1 MARRSFSLMLAWR
14 YLNPRRAMLSAV
26 ALISVS
32 GVMLG
37 VLVLVVVMSV
47 YNGLE
52 REVKGRLLG
61 FIPHVRLDYAPM
73 GGFPMPVADW
83 RETSEQVAKLPG
95 IQEAGPFVQDSLLI
109 DIHSYRSAG
118 SFRGVDTEN
127 PLEVEGIRAML
138 DTEAHPE
145 SAADMG
151 LDDKVVISSKVAR
164 SFGAGVGDT
173 IRLLTLRNFEEV
185 ERVFEKTKAPPVRE
199 KHAQALA
206 AIRKQVADGWA
217 VRGEVSELSK
227 ETFNAIYES
236 LMVMYEDEPAI
247 REAEFEF
254 IHQAVMLIDVAEEN
268 AITGK
273 LVLGKEAPTEFLA
286 ILDELNTTDV
296 EKMDA
301 AVLKSV
307 EEIVLPKEAEIIGV
321 YQSSQMALTPDVFMP
336 LHLAQDLAGI
346 GDKVQGI
353 GVRLDDPYQ
362 AGVVAQMMMKELPM
376 GWYPVTWITELSDF
390 SRLIEQQRVMMYF
403 ALSFIILVS
412 AFSMTAVMFTVTIQ
426 KRREIGVMKALGAAP
441 GQIVWVFVYQGMILG
456 AAGSAIGIGLGLL
469 VIRFREGI
477 QGFLR
482 QFGFDPFPASF
493 NGFNVLPAYVN
504 PTEIGII
511 GVAAF
516 LLCAGAAFLPAFF
529 AARSDAARS
538 LRNL

>member
-61 FIPHVRLDYAPM
+61 FIPHIRLDYAPM
-73 GGFPMPVADW
+73 GGFKMPVADW
-83 RETSEQVAKLPG
+83 QQTAERVKAFDDVE
-95 IQEAGPFVQDSLLI
+95 EAGPFIQDSLLI
-109 DIHSYRSAG
+109 DIHSFRSAG
-118 SFRGVDTEN
+118 SFRGVDTQN
-127 PLEVEGIRAML
+127 PAEVAGIEAML
-138 DTEAHPE
+138 DLETHPD
-145 SAADMG
+145 SRANMG
-151 LDDKVVISSKVAR
+151 LEDEVVISSKVAR
-164 SFGAGVGDT
+164 SFAAGVGDT

-185 ERVFEKTKAPPVRE
+185 ERVFEATKEPPVRE
-199 KHAQALA
+199 KFAPQLTT
-206 AIRKQVADGWA
+206 IRNL
-217 VRGEVSELSK
+217 VRNEWTAKGEGSQMTRD
-227 ETFNAIYES
+227 TFNAIYS
-236 LMVMYEDEPAI
+236 PLMQMYDAPVRSGELEI
-247 REAEFEF
+247 IE
-254 IHQAVMLIDVAEEN
+254 QAVILIDAAKN
-268 AITGK
+268 NPLTG
-273 LVLGKEAPTEFLA
+273 LQTHSQEAPVEFLS
-286 ILDELNTTDV
+286 ILAQLDQTDT

-301 AVLKSV
+301 EILKGI
-307 EEIVLPKEAEIIGV
+307 EEIVLPKEAKIIGV
-321 YQSSQMALTPDVFMP
+321 YQASQMALTPDVFLP

-346 GDKVQGI
+346 GDAVQGI

-362 AGVVAQMMMKELPM
+362 AGLVAERMVQQLPQ
-376 GWYPVTWITELSDF
+376 GWFPVTWIEELSDF

-441 GQIVWVFVYQGMILG
+441 GQIVRVFVYQGMILG
-456 AAGSAIGIGLGLL
+456 AAGSLIGIGLGLL
-469 VIRFREGI
+469 VIRYREGL
-477 QGFLR
+477 QVFLR

-493 NGFNVLPAYVN
+493 NGFTVLPAHIN
-504 PTEIGII
+504 FTEVALI
-511 GVAAF
+511 GVFSF
-516 LLCAGAAFLPAFF
+516 LLCSAAAFLPAFF